1 MVTICYYHACC
12 YVIIML
18 VAMLLSCLLLDK
30 YILSLIC
37 IARINFS
44 EQPHIKGKA
53 WDAVRSPFRAI
64 HINESKIV
72 VDLVRWRHYSI
83 TLKNPAIL
91 GSHHNSCFV
100 IDIIACKDQRQNLQ
114 IINYK
119 ILQHV
124 NFHCCM
130 KNVFPISCA
139 PIWSDDRFL
148 NLMIDTDW
156 TKKKYLTLFFLIFI
170 LLPFYRL
177 TENEMN
183 VDIYIIYINI
193 LTSISN

>member
-1 MVTICYYHACC
+1 
-12 YVIIML
+12 
-18 VAMLLSCLLLDK
+18 
-30 YILSLIC
+30 
-37 IARINFS
+37 
-44 EQPHIKGKA
+44 
-53 WDAVRSPFRAI
+53 
-64 HINESKIV
+64 
-72 VDLVRWRHYSI
+72 
-83 TLKNPAIL
+83 
-91 GSHHNSCFV
+91 
-100 IDIIACKDQRQNLQ
+100 
-114 IINYK
+114 
-119 ILQHV
+119 
-124 NFHCCM
+124 M

-170 LLPFYRL
+170 FLPFYRL